1 MTLPKEFEKRMRDI
15 LGDDFDAFKKAL
27 ESSPVR
33 ALRVNTIKCST
44 EEFEKLFE
52 FKHEKLPFAD
62 AGYIFECEHIGSHPL
77 HHAGAIYV
85 QEPAAMSPVECVEIE
100 PGMKILDLCAS
111 PGGKS
116 TQAASKLCGKGVIVS
131 NEIDTSRVQILAQN
145 IERMG
150 VRGAVVT
157 NTDSATLAHTY
168 KNFFDLVIVDAPCSG
183 EGMMRKNPL
192 AISEW
197 SIENIEM
204 SAMRQ
209 KEILENAAGM
219 VKGGGKLLY
228 STCTFAPEENEM
240 QIADFL
246 TEHSDFHLIPV
257 SDRVQK
263 VTKEGLSEYGG
274 EKMKLCRRF
283 YPHISLGEGQFMALL
298 ERDAVPYQDEADINE
313 SRRKAKGDRSQKK
326 DSQKRRGTDEADEA
340 VIKEFL
346 IEGLSEE
353 GLLEIERY
361 DLKKKGDGSYSLVA
375 DIPLPENE
383 KVIKCAGV
391 IVGSVQKGRVIPHH
405 NFFMAYGNLFKRKI
419 VLSLD
424 TDAEKIKKYLH
435 GESIFTECDNGFA
448 AVLIGSSAVGGAKVS
463 ASEAKNYYP
472 KGLRM

>member
-1 MTLPKEFEKRMRDI
+1 MTLPKEFEKRMKDI
-15 LGDDFDAFKKAL
+15 LGDDFGAFEKAL

-52 FKHEKLPFAD
+52 FKHEKLPFTD
-62 AGYIFECEHIGSHPL
+62 EGYIFECEHIGSHPL

-85 QEPAAMSPVECVEIE
+85 QEPAAMSPVECVDIE
-100 PGMKILDLCAS
+100 PGMKILDVCAS

-116 TQAASKLCGKGVIVS
+116 TQAAAKLCGEGVIVS

-150 VRGAVVT
+150 ICGAVVT
-157 NTDSATLAHTY
+157 NTDSATLARTY
-168 KNFFDLVIVDAPCSG
+168 KDFFDLVIVDAPCSG

-197 SIENIEM
+197 SIENIER

-209 KEILENAAGM
+209 KEILQNASNT
-219 VKGGGKLLY
+219 VKRGGKLLY

-240 QIADFL
+240 QIANFL
-246 TEHSDFHLIPV
+246 EEHSDFHLIPV
-257 SDRVQK
+257 SDRVQN
-263 VTKEGLSEYGG
+263 VTTEGLSEYGG
-274 EKMKLCRRF
+274 EKMKFCRRF

-298 ERDAVPYQDEADINE
+298 ERDSSLAHDEADNNE
-313 SRRKAKGDRSQKK
+313 NRRKTKDNRSQKK
-326 DSQKRRGTDEADEA
+326 DLPKKSGQDEADVA
-340 VIKEFL
+340 VMREFL
-346 IEGLSEE
+346 REVLCEE
-353 GLLEIERY
+353 GFFETKKYRLEKR
-361 DLKKKGDGSYSLVA
+361 KDGSYSLVV
-375 DIPLPENE
+375 DIPLPASENA
-383 KVIKCAGV
+383 VKCAGV
-391 IVGSVQKGRVIPHH
+391 IVGGVQKGRVIPHH
-405 NFFMAYGNLFKRKI
+405 NFFMAYGNQFKRKI

-435 GESIFTECDNGFA
+435 GESVFVECDNGFA

-472 KGLRM
+472 KGLRI